1 MRPRLGAW
9 LFCAV
14 MTDADTRE
22 KWLRVKQALEQAGK
36 TDTHYYRRALAI
48 LSGKSDPGPW
58 SDLR

>member
-22 KWLRVKQALEQAGK
+22 KWLRVKQALEKAGK
-36 TDTHYYRRALAI
+36 TDTHYYRRALII
-48 LSGKSDPGPW
+48 LSGKADPGPF
-58 SDLR
+58 